1 MLRKVVTGAES
12 LEFSVIGFKQ
22 LSDHDSFDSFAES
35 IANGVTSIDELVS
48 RAQSAEAYSAQYNSR
63 QLIEGDFKFL
73 VAGKDSYMIMAEKP
87 CDCGRYCSLC
97 LHDDEHNGQK

>member
-48 RAQSAEAYSAQYNSR
+48 RAQSAEAYSAQYTSR